1 MNNNIK
7 FIVRNLNKTF
17 RTGNVEVQALRGM
30 EFTVSKGKFISIVGP
45 SGCGKSTL
53 LYIIG
58 GMLKASAGS
67 VIMDG
72 FEVTSASEKQLTDYR
87 KNQIGFVFQKYNL
100 VSSLNVYQNL
110 KIAAD
115 IIGKNTGAVERIDS
129 VLEEVGLFSKRKA
142 KPLELSQGE
151 QQRVAIARALVKR
164 PGVLLADEPTG
175 NLDSKNSEN
184 IIRLFRQLS
193 DEHGQTILMITHNPV
208 LAAATDR
215 IIEMK
220 DGRAVSQDENSFHLP
235 TVENMN

>member
-30 EFTVSKGKFISIVGP
+30 EFTVSKGEFVSIVGP

-58 GMLKASAGS
+58 GMLKTSSGS
-67 VIMDG
+67 VIMDS

-87 KNQIGFVFQKYNL
+87 KNRIGFVFQKFNL

-164 PGVLLADEPTG
+164 PGVLLVDEPTG

-184 IIRLFRQLS
+184 IIKLFRQLS

-220 DGRAVSQDENSFHLP
+220 DGRAVSQDDNSFHLP
-235 TVENMN
+235 VVEDMK